1 MVRCGFYFI
10 FFRILCG
17 RDEADLNFKPKLY
30 RVKGKRAPI
39 TTELASL
46 DWSNFSS
53 KDVYVVHTER
63 IIFIWIG
70 RAASATEKLHAIKV
84 GGNKKH
90 KPCCELFVLE
100 MLILFIF
107 LLRFMF

>member
-1 MVRCGFYFI
+1 MS
-10 FFRILCG
+10 G
-17 RDEADLNFKPKLY
+17 RNGDSNFKPKLY

-39 TTELASL
+39 TTEIANV

-63 IIFIWIG
+63 IIFIWVG

-84 GGNKKH
+84 SVVAYKKT
-90 KPCCELFVLE
+90 KTLSAFLVYVLS
-100 MLILFIF
+100 IS
-107 LLRFMF
+107 